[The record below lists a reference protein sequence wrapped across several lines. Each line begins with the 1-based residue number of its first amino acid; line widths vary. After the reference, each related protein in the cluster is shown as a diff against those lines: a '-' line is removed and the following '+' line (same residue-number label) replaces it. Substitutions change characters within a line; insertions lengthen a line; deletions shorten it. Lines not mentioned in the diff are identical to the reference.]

1 MAERIQKNLQSAA
14 QAESAPT
21 IDFRQQTYNLLPHL
35 VEPTAEEKEALRV
48 QRGLVFLPMAL
59 QSYAQVV
66 AEDQKHFME
75 GELDYANSDP
85 DLRIYVPPVAV
96 EVGFIEAEL
105 ALPDSFLKR
114 RGAMFQMIEDYSLD
128 LQREF
133 PNFRAIKLPVAAYA
147 SADRAYSRMKPGQV
161 LFKNYFASC
170 LDDISGGAAS
180 AGRLG
185 PSSQFGVSFWLAG
198 YPLVFVGAVPAVVKI
213 TGTPPQTT

>member
-1 MAERIQKNLQSAA
+1 MAERTQQDLQPAA
-14 QAESAPT
+14 KAESAPK
-21 IDFRQQTYNLLPHL
+21 IDLRQQTYNLLHHL
-35 VEPTAEEKEALRV
+35 VEPTAEEKEALRAKK
-48 QRGLVFLPMAL
+48 GLVFLPITS
-59 QSYAQVV
+59 QSYVQIV
-66 AEDQKHFME
+66 AEDPAHFWE
-75 GELDYANSDP
+75 GELDYATSDP
-85 DLRIYVPPVAV
+85 DLRTYVPPVAV
-96 EVGFIEAEL
+96 EVGFIEADL

-128 LQREF
+128 LQTEF
-133 PNFRAIKLPVAAYA
+133 PDFRAIKLPVTAYA

-213 TGTPPQTT
+213 NPK